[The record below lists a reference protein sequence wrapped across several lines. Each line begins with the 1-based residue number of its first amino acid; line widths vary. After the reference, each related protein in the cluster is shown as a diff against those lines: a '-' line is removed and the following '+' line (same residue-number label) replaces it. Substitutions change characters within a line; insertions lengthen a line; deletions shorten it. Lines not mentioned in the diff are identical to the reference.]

1 MMYFLLGM
9 SLSAN
14 AFCLWNMNSLK
25 RRVDEL
31 DEVVD
36 GMLEDAF
43 ENIEEDEVWQST
55 N

>member
-43 ENIEEDEVWQST
+43 ENIEESDVWQST